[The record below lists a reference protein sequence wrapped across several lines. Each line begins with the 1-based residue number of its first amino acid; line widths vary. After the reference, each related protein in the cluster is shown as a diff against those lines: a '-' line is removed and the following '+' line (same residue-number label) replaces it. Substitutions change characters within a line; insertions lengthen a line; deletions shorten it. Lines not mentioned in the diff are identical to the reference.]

1 MRGSRARIE
10 AKRFRVGTGTV
21 GEPVSGRS
29 ATVTLDFTNRSRRRL
44 RHLGW
49 RWVLHY
55 LPIEVNPLAM
65 ATIWSGKAALMTA
78 GAAAI
83 LLAGMFDCGALHA
96 ASVTADNWVTRPN
109 TAVRVLLMKANRPA
123 DAVMLLP
130 GGRGNINLDS
140 QGHIGWGEDDFVIR
154 TRWHYFDR
162 GIAAIIPD
170 VANDHKPPVSLAG
183 FRTSEQHAD
192 DLHALA
198 EQLHGMAPKVWIIA
212 YDTGATSAL
221 NAVARDKF
229 DSIAGLVLISPI
241 LEPPVPDSTLLID
254 GAKRALGR
262 IPVLVIGHLFDPCSL
277 PVVDRI
283 KNAAAVLR
291 APHFQSIVLQG
302 GQAQFM
308 LHDAFAYREGSC
320 NAQPTHAL
328 AGLEEVVT
336 SKIIDWLSHE
346 GAIALDARST
356 SPAASDI
363 ASLDLPPVSQVTAL
377 SALPEPATPGFRW
390 AVVRGL
396 NVQAVNAGA
405 MVSGQPVLRLAAT
418 PNDNGHTLAVRL
430 SGLNKNQTYRVSAW
444 VKSVAGGNVE
454 LAAFDRPDTDK
465 PVNNGDAVFDLSN
478 HQVLDASGVQDRDIE
493 QHPDYWQKVWID
505 LATSDGQLLVAVRPI
520 NGRRLLFRGDGKLGL
535 ILGGIEA
542 EPLD

>member
-1 MRGSRARIE
+1 MPFG
-10 AKRFRVGTGTV
+10 GG
-21 GEPVSGRS
+21 
-29 ATVTLDFTNRSRRRL
+29 
-44 RHLGW
+44 
-49 RWVLHY
+49 VLHY
-55 LPIEVNPLAM
+55 LLIEVNPSAM
-65 ATIWSGKAALMTA
+65 AIILSRKTALMTA

-83 LLAGMFDCGALHA
+83 LLAGTFDNGPLNA

-109 TAVRVLLMKANRPA
+109 TAVRVLLMKANQPA

-130 GGRGNINLDS
+130 GGHGNVNLDS

-154 TRWHYFDR
+154 TRWHYFDH
-162 GIAAIIPD
+162 GIATIVPD
-170 VANDHKPPVSLAG
+170 VASDHKPPASLAG

-192 DLHALA
+192 DLRVLS

-221 NAVARDKF
+221 NAIARGKV

-241 LEPPVPDSTLLID
+241 LEHPDPDSTLLID
-254 GAKRALGR
+254 GVKRALGR
-262 IPVLVIGHLFDPCSL
+262 MPVLVIGHLFDPCSL

-291 APHFQSIVLQG
+291 APHFQSIVLRG
-302 GQAQFM
+302 GQTQFM
-308 LHDAFAYREGSC
+308 LHDAFAYPEGSC

-328 AGLEEVVT
+328 AGLEEIVT
-336 SKIIDWLSHE
+336 GKIIDWLSHE
-346 GAIALDARST
+346 GAIALDARPDAPSA
-356 SPAASDI
+356 PDI

-390 AVVRGL
+390 EVVRGL
-396 NVQAVNAGA
+396 NVQAVNADA

-418 PNDNGHTLAVRL
+418 PNDNGHTLAARL
-430 SGLNKNQTYRVSAW
+430 SGLNKNQTYRISAW
-444 VKSVAGGNVE
+444 VKSVAGGNVQ
-454 LAAFDRPDTDK
+454 LAALDRPDTDK
-465 PVNNGDAVFDLSN
+465 PINDGYAIFDLSN
-478 HQVLDASGVQDRDIE
+478 HQVLDAFGVQDRDIE
-493 QHPDYWQKVWID
+493 QHPNYWQKVWIN

-535 ILGGIEA
+535 IWGGIEA